1 MARPVAQ
8 TAFER
13 RPARRLLWLAAAVAA
28 VWALAASAMSSVPE
42 QGASSLRTAVL
53 SAADQ
58 CAAVEGAYPAS
69 LDRLVEGYGIRF
81 DPDAYD
87 VRYEVFADNV
97 PPTVEVVRR

>member
-28 VWALAASAMSSVPE
+28 ACALAASALSSVPE
-42 QGASSLRTAVL
+42 QGAASLRAAVL

-69 LDRLVEGYGIRF
+69 LDRLVEDYGIRF

-97 PPTVEVVRR
+97 PPTVEVVGR

>member
-13 RPARRLLWLAAAVAA
+13 RPARRLLWCVVVAAAVC
-28 VWALAASAMSSVPE
+28 ALAVSAASGVSE
-42 QGASSLRTAVL
+42 QGASSLRSAVL

-69 LDRLVEGYGIRF
+69 LDRLVEDYGIRF
-81 DPDAYD
+81 DPDVYD
-87 VRYEVFADNV
+87 VRYEAFADNV
-97 PPTVEVVRR
+97 PPTVEVVRL